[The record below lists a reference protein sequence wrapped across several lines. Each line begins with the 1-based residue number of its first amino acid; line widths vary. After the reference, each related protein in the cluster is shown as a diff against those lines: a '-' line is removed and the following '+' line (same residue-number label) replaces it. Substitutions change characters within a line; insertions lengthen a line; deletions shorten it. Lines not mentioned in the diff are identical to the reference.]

1 MARIRG
7 LIHTHIGMINS
18 IEALLVTLDLWFTRK
33 PQHSHTLRT
42 LYIIYLLAF
51 LTCWL
56 LHFICII
63 IFPKPILTPLHHSL
77 SHTHI
82 HSLIPLLIYSIIA
95 RALITHKPPRD
106 WGSHRSSL
114 ERQSPFTI
122 YLPHTLTVSSVGWC
136 DKTKATWSVST
147 KL

>member
-7 LIHTHIGMINS
+7 LIHTHIGMTNS

-56 LHFICII
+56 FHFICII

-77 SHTHI
+77 SHTHL
-82 HSLIPLLIYSIIA
+82 HSLFPCLIYFNIA
-95 RALITHKPPRD
+95 RAFDHTNYQGIKEPIDPRWNDNPP
-106 WGSHRSSL
+106 S
-114 ERQSPFTI
+114 QSTYPI
-122 YLPHTLTVSSVGWC
+122 L
-136 DKTKATWSVST
+136 
-147 KL
+147 

>member
-63 IFPKPILTPLHHSL
+63 IFPKPILTLHITHCHILTFTHSFHFL
-77 SHTHI
+77 PISSLLEHSSHTNHQGI
-82 HSLIPLLIYSIIA
+82 KEPIDP
-95 RALITHKPPRD
+95 RWNDNPP
-106 WGSHRSSL
+106 S
-114 ERQSPFTI
+114 QFTYPI
-122 YLPHTLTVSSVGWC
+122 L
-136 DKTKATWSVST
+136 
-147 KL
+147 